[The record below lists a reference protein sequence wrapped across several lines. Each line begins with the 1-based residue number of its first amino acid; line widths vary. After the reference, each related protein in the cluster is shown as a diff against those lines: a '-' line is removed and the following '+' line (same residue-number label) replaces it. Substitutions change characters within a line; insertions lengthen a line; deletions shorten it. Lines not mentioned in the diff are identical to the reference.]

1 MHAPAPVSGFH
12 FRMKVRFR
20 GAVAMV
26 AACLPGSIAGATD
39 VAATRFEYSA
49 PRMGTLIRIVLYA
62 PAEPAARAAAAAAF
76 TRISDLNRILS
87 DYDPE
92 SEVSR
97 LSRHAP
103 GTAVP
108 VSAELFA
115 LLEESQR
122 LAAES
127 GGAFD
132 ITAGPIV
139 RLWRHA
145 RQTDRLPAP
154 AERAA
159 ALRAAGHAKLKL
171 RAGDRTVT
179 LLEAG
184 MMLDFGGIAKGYAA
198 DAALAV
204 LRQHGFSRAMVAAGG
219 DLALGAPPPGATGWR
234 IELAPFGG
242 SLAAPLVLVAADVAV
257 STSGDAEQYLEFDGV
272 RYSHIVDPRTALGLT
287 HPCAVTIIAGRGAQA
302 DGLATA
308 GCVLAAGQPEA
319 FAAWLG
325 DRARAI
331 VFRRDAAG
339 RIERTTCGTNPPG
352 LHSSL

>member
-1 MHAPAPVSGFH
+1 MN
-12 FRMKVRFR
+12 VRFR
-20 GAVAMV
+20 NAVAIV
-26 AACLPGSIAGATD
+26 AACLLGPAGGATEA
-39 VAATRFEYSA
+39 AATRFEYSA
-49 PRMGTLIRIVLYA
+49 PRMGTLFRVVLYA
-62 PAEPAARAAAAAAF
+62 PAEPAARAAAAAALA
-76 TRISDLNRILS
+76 RVAELNRILS

-97 LSRHAP
+97 LSHCAP

-127 GGAFD
+127 EGAFD
-132 ITAGPIV
+132 VTVGPIV

-145 RQTDRLPAP
+145 RRTHQLPPP
-154 AERAA
+154 AERAT
-159 ALRAAGHAKLKL
+159 ALRAAGHAKLRL
-171 RAGDRTVT
+171 RADDRTVT
-179 LLEAG
+179 LLAAG
-184 MMLDFGGIAKGYAA
+184 MALDFGGIAKGYAA

-219 DLALGAPPPGATGWR
+219 DLALGAPPPGAAGWR

-242 SLAAPLVLVAADVAV
+242 SLGEPLVLVAADVAV
-257 STSGDAEQYLEFDGV
+257 STSGDAEQFIEFDGV
-272 RYSHIVDPRTALGLT
+272 HYSHIVDPRTALGLT
-287 HPCAVTIIAGRGAQA
+287 HPCAVTIIARRGAQA

-308 GCVLAAGQPEA
+308 GCVLAAGQPET

-331 VFRRDAAG
+331 IFRRDAAG

>member
-1 MHAPAPVSGFH
+1 MNF
-12 FRMKVRFR
+12 RFR
-20 GAVAMV
+20 GAVAIV
-26 AACLPGSIAGATD
+26 AACLLGPAAGATETTP
-39 VAATRFEYSA
+39 TRFEYSA
-49 PRMGTLIRIVLYA
+49 PRMGTLFRIVLFGPDEA
-62 PAEPAARAAAAAAF
+62 AARDAAAAAF

-108 VSAELFA
+108 VSADLFA
-115 LLEESQR
+115 LLEEGQQ
-122 LAAES
+122 LAADS

-132 ITAGPIV
+132 VTVGPIV

-145 RQTDRLPAP
+145 RRTHRLPAP
-154 AERAA
+154 EEREAA
-159 ALRAAGHAKLKL
+159 RRATGHAKLRL
-171 RAGDRTVT
+171 RAADRTVT

-184 MMLDFGGIAKGYAA
+184 MALDFGGIAKGYAA

-219 DLALGAPPPGATGWR
+219 DLALSAPPPGAPGWR

-242 SLAAPLVLVAADVAV
+242 SLGEPLVLVAADVAV
-257 STSGDAEQYLEFDGV
+257 STSGDAEQFVEFDGV

-287 HPCAVTIIAGRGAQA
+287 QPCAVTIVARRGAQA

-308 GCVLAAGQPEA
+308 SCVLAAAQPET

-331 VFRRDAAG
+331 IFRRDAAG

>member
-1 MHAPAPVSGFH
+1 MN
-12 FRMKVRFR
+12 VRFR
-20 GAVAMV
+20 DTVAVI
-26 AACLPGSIAGATD
+26 AACLLGPAVSANEP
-39 VAATRFEYSA
+39 AATRFEYSA
-49 PRMGTLIRIVLYA
+49 PRMGTLFRLVLFGPDEA
-62 PAEPAARAAAAAAF
+62 AARDAAAAALA
-76 TRISDLNRILS
+76 RVSDLNRILS

-97 LSRHAP
+97 LSRHPP

-115 LLEESQR
+115 LLEESQQ
-122 LAAES
+122 LAVDS

-132 ITAGPIV
+132 VTVGPIV

-145 RQTDRLPAP
+145 RRAHRLPSP
-154 AERAA
+154 AERAVV
-159 ALRAAGHAKLKL
+159 LGAAGHAKLRL
-171 RAGDRTVT
+171 RADDRTVT

-184 MMLDFGGIAKGYAA
+184 MALDFGGIAKGYAA

-204 LRQHGFSRAMVAAGG
+204 LRQHGFPRAMVAAGG
-219 DLALGAPPPGATGWR
+219 DLALGAPPPGTDGWR

-242 SLAAPLVLVAADVAV
+242 SLTAPLVLVAADVAV
-257 STSGDAEQYLEFDGV
+257 STSGDAEQFVEFDGV

-287 HPCAVTIIAGRGAQA
+287 HPCAVTIIARRGTQA

-308 GCVLAAGQPEA
+308 GCVLAAGQPET

-331 VFRRDAAG
+331 LFRRDAAG
-339 RIERTTCGTNPPG
+339 RIERITCGTSPPG